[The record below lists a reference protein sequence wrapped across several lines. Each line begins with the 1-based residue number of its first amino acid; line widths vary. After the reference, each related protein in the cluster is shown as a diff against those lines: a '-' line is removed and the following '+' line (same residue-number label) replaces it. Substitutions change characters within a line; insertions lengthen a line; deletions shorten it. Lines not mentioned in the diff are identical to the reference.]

1 MFHWFNAHLH
11 GIFLTTG
18 LTGLVASL
26 ALLRSQN
33 LLVWSLS
40 LMLWLVGSNLW
51 KVWLIQDH
59 LDSPVDLTAL
69 NWWWQA
75 LSLAGLVLF
84 CQLLSRRHWH
94 RLVWL
99 TQAMLASL
107 FLIDQLYERYF
118 DDVPGL
124 YLLTQL
130 NQAKAVIP
138 STIEL
143 LTREDLAFPG
153 DVLLALP
160 LLFYKA
166 PQAPRRKYTMSWFC
180 LPLVM
185 SLIFGVTMDADD
197 LRILRLRFR
206 NVAAVQRLGLFHY
219 HIYDVLQMIYSRW
232 ENLIDSRYDQQRL
245 TQIVR
250 ESRESIQ
257 TKNQTLGIY
266 KGKNLIVVQLE
277 SFEWF
282 VFNLKVEGQPVTPFL
297 NELARESWVGGLQD
311 QSGQGRSSD
320 GEFILNNSLLPPGQR
335 PLVYAYPSNFY
346 EGLPALM
353 SKAGYLTSYA
363 VAYYGSFWNCR
374 YMSRR
379 YGFKRNFFREQIPAD
394 PNNAIGWGLSDYG
407 LINRLKVYWKEFPR
421 PFFTYVVTMMGHHPY
436 RELTHSQERLKFT
449 GKLASP
455 DNMLARYLQ
464 LCRERDEEWRRIVEL
479 LKQEGLWQNSVV
491 VLVGDHDARIDYKE
505 MALLQ
510 PDGEFDEVDKI
521 ESDRVFCLIHG
532 PDGKLRG
539 QGPAYAA
546 QVDLMPTLL
555 HLMGVT
561 EYPSACLGINL
572 LSPASR
578 KIIVSKTGYSIDS
591 DYVVVDNGASW
602 STYARSS
609 HAEVNQKNLPVQKE
623 LADWYD
629 LVRDIL
635 RLNLVPT
642 MLKIK

>member
-1 MFHWFNAHLH
+1 MISTLS
-11 GIFLTTG
+11 
-18 LTGLVASL
+18 LVRGRSL
-26 ALLRSQN
+26 QA
-33 LLVWSLS
+33 WTLS
-40 LMLWLVGSNLW
+40 LMLWMIGGNLW

-59 LDSPVDLTAL
+59 LDSPVELSAL

-75 LSLAGLVLF
+75 LSLAGLVLL
-84 CQLLSRRHWH
+84 CQLISRCHWH
-94 RLVWL
+94 RLVWAL
-99 TQAMLASL
+99 QAALAGL

-138 STIEL
+138 STVEL
-143 LTREDLAFPG
+143 LSREDLAFPS

-166 PQAPRRKYTMSWFC
+166 PGAAPRKYTLALFS
-180 LPLVM
+180 LPVLL
-185 SLIFGVTMDADD
+185 SLLFGITMDADD

-219 HIYDVLQMIYSRW
+219 HFYDVLQMAYSRW
-232 ENLIDSRYDQQRL
+232 ENLIDSRYDQPLL
-245 TQIVR
+245 TRIVR
-250 ESRESIQ
+250 ESRASIR
-257 TKNQTLGIY
+257 TKNKTLGMY
-266 KGKNLIVVQLE
+266 RGKNLIVVQLE

-282 VFNLKVEGQPVTPFL
+282 VFNLRVYGQPVTPFL
-297 NELARESWVGGLQD
+297 NELAQESWVGGLQD

-335 PLVYAYPSNFY
+335 PLVYAYPSNDY

-379 YGFKRNFFREQIPAD
+379 YGFKRNLFREQIPAD
-394 PNNAIGWGLSDYG
+394 PNNAIGWGLSDFG
-407 LINRLKVYWKEFPR
+407 LINRLKVYWREFPR

-436 RELTHSQERLKFT
+436 RELTRSQERLKLS
-449 GKLASP
+449 GKLAESS
-455 DNMLARYLQ
+455 NMLGRYLQ
-464 LCRERDEEWRRIVEL
+464 LCRERDEEWRKIVEM
-479 LKQEGLWQNSVV
+479 LKQEGVWQNSVV
-491 VLVGDHDARIDYKE
+491 VLVGDHDARIEYED

-510 PDGEFDEVDKI
+510 PKGTFDEVDKI

-539 QGPAYAA
+539 RGPAYAA

-561 EYPSACLGINL
+561 DFPTATMGINL

-591 DYVVVDNGASW
+591 DYVVVDNGAAW

-609 HAEVNQKNLPVQKE
+609 HAEVTQKDLPVQKE
-623 LADWYD
+623 LEDWYD
-629 LVRDIL
+629 LVRDVL

-642 MLKIK
+642 MLKIN